1 MVRAPRML
9 TRYPDRLPFS
19 RLIGARYGLDQSER
33 ALQDVAALRVTKA
46 VINASLRERARR
58 G

>member
-1 MVRAPRML
+1 ML

-46 VINASLRERARR
+46 VINPSLR
-58 G
+58 